1 MTAPVIAIIDYG
13 LGNVRS
19 IANALEKVGAQ
30 PMLTRDHAVI
40 LAADGVVLPGVGAF
54 SQGMGNLRRYDLCD
68 TVHRLNAAGKPL
80 LGICLG
86 MQMLMDA
93 SEEFG
98 THEGLGIIAGDVIR
112 MPVTAKL
119 PHVGWN
125 EISEPVAGRWS
136 GTMLCDIPKASSVYF
151 VHGYAAT
158 PKDSTHILATTGY
171 DGFTFAS
178 SVRCASFYGCQFHP
192 EKSGEVGLHILKNFV
207 ELL

>member
-30 PMLTRDHAVI
+30 PELTRNRASI

-54 SQGMGNLRRYDLCD
+54 SQGMENLHRYDLCD
-68 TVHRLNAAGKPL
+68 TIHRLNATGKSF

-98 THEGLGIIAGDVIR
+98 MHEGLGIIAGAVIR

-119 PHVGWN
+119 PHVGWS
-125 EISEPVAGRWS
+125 EILEPVAGRWS
-136 GTMLCDIPKASSVYF
+136 GTMLSDIPKASSVYF
-151 VHGYAAT
+151 VHSYAAT
-158 PKDSTHILATTGY
+158 PEDSNHILATTEY
-171 DGFTFAS
+171 DGFTFVS
-178 SVRCASFYGCQFHP
+178 SVQCGNFYGCQFHP
-192 EKSGEVGLHILKNFV
+192 EKSGEAGLRMLRNFV
-207 ELL
+207 EMV